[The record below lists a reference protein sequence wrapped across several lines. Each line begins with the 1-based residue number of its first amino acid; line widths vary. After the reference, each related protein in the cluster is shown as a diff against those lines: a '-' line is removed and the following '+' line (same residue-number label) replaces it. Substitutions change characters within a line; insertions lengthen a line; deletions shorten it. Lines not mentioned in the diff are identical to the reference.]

1 MSTSGP
7 VISLRDLHMNYGVLR
22 LTGAEALA
30 GIDLD
35 VVPGQV
41 LGYIGPNGAGKSTT
55 IKILCGMLQGF
66 TGQARVAGFDVAADP
81 LEVKRRV
88 GYVPEQAELYPQL
101 TAREYLRFVGLAH
114 GLDPALIQERAGE
127 MLDVFGLNGVVDD
140 RLETYSKGMRQKVLL
155 AAGLLHAP
163 QVLFLDEPLS
173 GLDANSVVL
182 VKELLAQLA
191 AAGRTIFYSSHV
203 MDVVERVCDR
213 IVIIDRG
220 RIVADGTFEEL
231 QRGETGA
238 SLERLFAKITGVSGH
253 EQQAGRLARALDARP

>member
-1 MSTSGP
+1 MPTAEPIIS
-7 VISLRDLHMNYGVLR
+7 VRSLRMSYGS
-22 LTGAEALA
+22 GSADALA

-35 VVPGQV
+35 VAPGQV

-66 TGQARVAGFDVAADP
+66 TGTARVAGFDVGSES
-81 LEVKRRV
+81 LEVKRRI

-101 TAREYLRFVGLAH
+101 TALEFLRFVGLAH
-114 GLDPALIQERAGE
+114 GLDIALIEERIAE
-127 MLDVFGLNGVVDD
+127 MLDVFGLVNVADD
-140 RLETYSKGMRQKVLL
+140 RLESYSKGMRQKVLL
-155 AAGLLHAP
+155 SAGLLHGP
-163 QVLFLDEPLS
+163 DVLFLDEPLS

-182 VKELLAQLA
+182 VKELLAELA
-191 AAGRTIFYSSHV
+191 RAGKTIFYSSHV

-231 QRGETGA
+231 QQGETGA

-253 EQQAGRLARALDARP
+253 EAQAHRLARALESRG